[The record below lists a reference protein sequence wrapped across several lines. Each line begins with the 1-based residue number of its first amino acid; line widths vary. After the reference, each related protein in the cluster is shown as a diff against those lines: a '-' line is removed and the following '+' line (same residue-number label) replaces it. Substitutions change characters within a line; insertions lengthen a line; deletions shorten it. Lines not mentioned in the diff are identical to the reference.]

1 MKVKRGTDV
10 TSNLPITVESFK
22 TAVFAGESLYVATD
36 KGVIRSTDGKV
47 WEMLSDENGIP
58 LVMNRLAVA
67 DTTVYGDSGQI
78 IYSINIQND
87 KWKQVTP
94 EITYPIA
101 CFDTDGI
108 KLYVGTYG
116 SGLLLYELDE

>member
-1 MKVKRGTDV
+1 
-10 TSNLPITVESFK
+10 
-22 TAVFAGESLYVATD
+22 
-36 KGVIRSTDGKV
+36 
-47 WEMLSDENGIP
+47 
-58 LVMNRLAVA
+58 MNRLVVA

-78 IYSINIQND
+78 IYSINFQND

-94 EITYPIA
+94 KIAYPVA
-101 CFDTDGI
+101 CFDTDGS